1 VSEYINHPDHYNK
14 GDIEV
19 IDVIE
24 DWNLGFHLGNA
35 IKYIARSK
43 HKGKEKEDLEKAMW
57 YIQRYID
64 NKEEVK
70 KDIVESRSYV
80 FPLGCGGEEWQEPII
95 KYTEGEK
102 LNI

>member
-1 VSEYINHPDHYNK
+1 MSEYINHPDHYNQ

-35 IKYIARSK
+35 IKYIARAE
-43 HKGKEKEDLEKAMW
+43 HKDNTRQDLEKAKW
-57 YIQRYID
+57 YLQRYID
-64 NKEEVK
+64 NYLVEE
-70 KDIVESRSYV
+70 R
-80 FPLGCGGEEWQEPII
+80 EE
-95 KYTEGEK
+95 YAEGEK

>member
-1 VSEYINHPDHYNK
+1 MSEYINHPDHYNQ

-35 IKYIARSK
+35 IKYIARAE
-43 HKGKEKEDLEKAMW
+43 HKDNTRQDLEKAKW
-57 YIQRYID
+57 YLQRYID
-64 NKEEVK
+64 NYLVEE
-70 KDIVESRSYV
+70 R
-80 FPLGCGGEEWQEPII
+80 EE
-95 KYTEGEK
+95 YAEGDK